1 MATAP
6 ASLSVQSW
14 INKGKNPIPEWMR
27 PKMVGKRDPNGCF
40 MIHTR
45 IGSDKVQARVLVGN
59 IVIDRRGILYTCHP
73 SEARELLAEL
83 DEKESGAYAALLKS
97 GNSPARIAEAD
108 VAPLDDDTDDIT
120 RRIRER
126 QASDS
131 NKAESPRN
139 SVPNPQKTAVSGVDS
154 VAKGLGG
161 IARPSA
167 AASST
172 PKPQKSVTSAMPAN
186 KVGATPKR
194 WPAAKGMPP
203 SIENRNPAELNL
215 DDSYQRST
223 DNGASQAL
231 IRKIAHG
238 WDWRMCLPL
247 VVSKR
252 DDGTLWV
259 IDGQH
264 RLAAATLRGDI
275 PFLPCCVAVYGS
287 VADEAAM
294 FVAMNRTRKAMNRL
308 DDFHAAVASGDD
320 DAIQIAKLITDAGFT
335 VSRKTGSQSWRPGE
349 VAFTSAIAKVL
360 RKHGAKVCADALK
373 TMQEAFPD
381 EVLNAGA
388 SMFTALT
395 KLAITPPEGF
405 DPDRLF
411 RTLLRRNQREWAS
424 FLNDVKG
431 GGDERALQLR
441 QVLLMAYEEEAE
453 IDDTPVS
460 TNSVDD
466 SESGPDDNQT
476 AQLAEGS
483 EWRS

>member
-6 ASLSVQSW
+6 LPSSLSVQSW
-14 INKGKNPIPEWMR
+14 INKGSNPIPDWVK
-27 PKMVGKRDPNGCF
+27 PKMIGKREANGSF
-40 MIHTR
+40 MIHSR
-45 IGSDKVQARVLVGN
+45 AGLEKVQARALVGH
-59 IVIDRRGILYTCHP
+59 IVIERKGILYTRPP
-73 SEARELLAEL
+73 SEARGLLDEL
-83 DEKESGAYAALLKS
+83 DDLDNGVYAGL
-97 GNSPARIAEAD
+97 PAVGGTAIAERD
-108 VAPLDDDTDDIT
+108 VAPRDDVTDFISA
-120 RRIRER
+120 RI
-126 QASDS
+126 QAQQAQNSK
-131 NKAESPRN
+131 KAESPRN
-139 SVPNPQKTAVSGVDS
+139 SASNPQKTAIPGVDS
-154 VAKGLGG
+154 TEKELTR
-161 IARPSA
+161 ITLPEKQ
-167 AASST
+167 AST
-172 PKPQKSVTSAMPAN
+172 AQKPQKSAVSTRPGG
-186 KVGATPKR
+186 KVGNTPPKKR
-194 WPAAKGMPP
+194 WPATKGMPP

-231 IRKIAHG
+231 IRKIAQG

-252 DDGTLWV
+252 DDGSLWV

-264 RLAAATLRGDI
+264 RLAAAKLRGDI

-308 DDFHAAVASGDD
+308 DDFHAAIASGDSE
-320 DAIQIAKLITDAGFT
+320 AIEIAGLITDAGFT
-335 VSRKTGSQSWRPGE
+335 VSRKTGSQSWVPGE

-360 RKHGAKVCADALK
+360 RKHGAKVCADALR
-373 TMQEAFPD
+373 TMAEAFPD

-395 KLAITPPEGF
+395 KLAINPPEGF
-405 DPDRLF
+405 DPDRMF
-411 RTLLRRNQREWAS
+411 RALLRRNQREWAS

-453 IDDTPVS
+453 ATD
-460 TNSVDD
+460 
-466 SESGPDDNQT
+466 
-476 AQLAEGS
+476 A
-483 EWRS
+483 